1 MSPVVGG
8 DVSYGCT
15 SAQTVIPVDLP
26 TVSRSYPP
34 VLAVGEPE
42 STTRSAVATH
52 TSSGTNFR
60 AAPISISVRSTTQ
73 GAGASPSDPLPLG
86 LEFPMD
92 PVDSDL
98 SDPYNL
104 LYNPPASSFT
114 SGAADGLY
122 ENDAQS
128 LPFNPS
134 TTLGSTSSTFIPPS
148 SSGIF
153 DPHHAR
159 ADFTTATATAQSFN
173 PSLLDTGQKRVR
185 PLAPAQEE

>member
-26 TVSRSYPP
+26 TVSQSYPP
-34 VLAVGEPE
+34 VLAIGQLE
-42 STTRSAVATH
+42 STTQSAVATH

-60 AAPISISVRSTTQ
+60 AAPISISVLSMNQ

-92 PVDSDL
+92 LVDSDL
-98 SDPYNL
+98 SNPYNL

-114 SGAADGLY
+114 SGTADGLY
-122 ENDAQS
+122 ANDAQS

-134 TTLGSTSSTFIPPS
+134 ATLGSTSSTFIPPS

-153 DPHHAR
+153 DPHHTR
-159 ADFTTATATAQSFN
+159 ADFTTATAVAESFN
-173 PSLLDTGQKRVR
+173 PSLLNTGRK
-185 PLAPAQEE
+185 